1 MLRYVFTLL
10 LTLSLTTNGYCQG
23 TAVGPDGKPMSV
35 DLAKACS
42 DPATIFL
49 VVQKP
54 SEFKTGRKALVASL
68 NEKVTLPKKARG
80 TIFVMFLINCKGEA
94 SGFIIPK
101 ADDAAIAKDVVEA
114 LTEIQG
120 WQAGLQNEK
129 PVDTYKTISLG
140 YKKGRFN

>member
-1 MLRYVFTLL
+1 
-10 LTLSLTTNGYCQG
+10 
-23 TAVGPDGKPMSV
+23 MSV
-35 DLAKACS
+35 DLEKACS

-49 VVQKP
+49 VVEKP
-54 SEFKTGRKALVASL
+54 SEFKAGRKALIAAL

-80 TIFVMFLINCKGEA
+80 TVFVMFLINCKGEA

-101 ADDAAIAKDVVEA
+101 ADDPAIAKQVMEA

-120 WQAGLQNEK
+120 WQAGRQKER